1 MSAKILTGYTGQR
14 HIVPLD
20 DAAVYRSIFGPDSYI
35 TREGDMCAATMPSI
49 NQFDLSGGQ
58 ISIQGIQ
65 TRISAEQLSIDTC
78 ATGKARID
86 LIVARYTHDNDSRID
101 AVELKVLKGTE
112 VNDSNDPTPPSYNT
126 GSINDGAT
134 IVDFPLYRIDL
145 AGSTVTYTLV
155 APRIDVAMFDMLIP
169 DGAAAHN
176 AIYRGK
182 YLGDSVTAAQW
193 AEIKAGTFHD
203 LFIGD
208 YWTIGGVNWRIADF
222 DYWYGTG
229 DTECTAHHI
238 VIVPDTVLY
247 SAKMNESNVVTGAY
261 VGSKMY
267 TSNLATA
274 ITTINSA
281 FGSTHILEHK
291 TYLKNAVSG
300 GYESAGAW
308 YSRKVD
314 LMTEEM
320 VYGTVEF
327 KNRTQGTNFAYQHTV
342 ENAQL
347 NLFRHDHSRTI
358 ARDGNNARSG
368 WWLRDV
374 AGSAAFATVGGG
386 GHATYDGASASRGV
400 RPAFGIYQS

>member
-193 AEIKAGTFHD
+193 AEISSGRFHD

-208 YWTIGGVNWRIADF
+208 YWTIGGVNWRIAHF
-222 DYWYGTG
+222 DYWLHMG
-229 DTECTAHHI
+229 DTECTTHHA
-238 VIVPDTVLY
+238 VIVPDTNLY
-247 SAKMNESNVVTGAY
+247 SAKMNDSNVNTGAY
-261 VGSKMY
+261 IGSKMY
-267 TSNLATA
+267 TTYLSTA
-274 ITTINSA
+274 KTTINNA
-281 FGSTHILEHK
+281 FGSSHILTKRLH
-291 TYLKNAVSG
+291 LQNAVTNGYASG
-300 GYESAGAW
+300 GTW
-308 YSRKVD
+308 YNSTVD
-314 LMTEEM
+314 LMNEIN
-320 VYGTVEF
+320 VYGCRIFGDVMNGTAIPNLYTVDHG
-327 KNRTQGTNFAYQHTV
+327 QFA
-342 ENAQL
+342 
-347 NLFRHDHSRTI
+347 LFRLDHSRI
-358 ARDGNNARSG
+358 CNRSS

-374 AGSAAFATVGGG
+374 VSSYFCAVYSDGVAGHSAASNSV
-386 GHATYDGASASRGV
+386 GV
-400 RPAFGIYQS
+400 RPAFGIC